1 MDANV
6 CIYIYTRIYIYIT
19 LLRMAYIDHIPFLER
34 TKDAQTFSASQ
45 RLVRSI

>member
-6 CIYIYTRIYIYIT
+6 CIYIYTYIYIT